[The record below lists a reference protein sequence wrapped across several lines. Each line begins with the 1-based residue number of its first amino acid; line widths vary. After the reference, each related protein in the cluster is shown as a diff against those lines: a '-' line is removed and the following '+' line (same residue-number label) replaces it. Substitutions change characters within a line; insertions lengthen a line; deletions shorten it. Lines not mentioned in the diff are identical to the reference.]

1 MKGHD
6 MLKAM
11 ASPIPPHLLRV
22 TVNTTFT
29 PARLGSI
36 VGWFAADF
44 TLENTSEVEA
54 CHPFIAFSMLGLH
67 FVKNEGWVQDY
78 FDIRVAKRML
88 RFRSRQH
95 SLGAG
100 KCASPCSLRIPFTPE
115 DGGSLR
121 LLSGTE
127 RRVSEISDI
136 RIFYVAG
143 AANFAPERSSVVIS
157 ANKIR
162 SQVYE
167 AFPWVREQQNRP
179 ASGKDFRTPAARH
192 KSDNNEIL
200 AALSEWFPRAR

>member
-1 MKGHD
+1 

-44 TLENTSEVEA
+44 NLENTSEVEA

-67 FVKNEGWVQDY
+67 FVKNEGWVQDH

-162 SQVYE
+162 SQIYKV
-167 AFPWVREQQNRP
+167 FPWVQMQQSQTTSSEF
-179 ASGKDFRTPAARH
+179 AQTSAARTM
-192 KSDNNEIL
+192 DACNVNQ
-200 AALSEWFPRAR
+200 

>member
-1 MKGHD
+1 

-100 KCASPCSLRIPFTPE
+100 KCAFDIAKQMALNQVGVEGGAIDRNKRARAPTAAMNVLRQQTLARAGLAVNEHRVAARRREISQFC
-115 DGGSLR
+115 GSLH
-121 LLSGTE
+121 
-127 RRVSEISDI
+127 
-136 RIFYVAG
+136 AG
-143 AANFAPERSSVVIS
+143 
-157 ANKIR
+157 
-162 SQVYE
+162 
-167 AFPWVREQQNRP
+167 
-179 ASGKDFRTPAARH
+179 
-192 KSDNNEIL
+192 
-200 AALSEWFPRAR
+200 